1 MKKNGKKWNKYLYA
15 GIVMTGIAVVLG
27 ILGFFW
33 TPYSTTAMSASEKF
47 SAPSLRHLFGT
58 DNNIMDLKIFV
69 DAGRLPGI
77 SGVYWT
83 SLSCASRMP

>member
-15 GIVMTGIAVVLG
+15 GIAMTGIAVVLG

-47 SAPSLRHLFGT
+47 SAPSLRH
-58 DNNIMDLKIFV
+58 
-69 DAGRLPGI
+69 PQ
-77 SGVYWT
+77 
-83 SLSCASRMP
+83 

>member
-58 DNNIMDLKIFV
+58 DNFGRDIF
-69 DAGRLPGI
+69 
-77 SGVYWT
+77 
-83 SLSCASRMP
+83 SRVI